1 MIFEDIIFTPIQIE
15 ELYKPQMLDGFKDK
29 SLPDFNPV
37 TFSSTFVQEVR
48 TDETQK
54 EFIRSYLESAKVLAK
69 ELTRLETPRMGIQKV
84 FITIRSRCLLFICVD
99 IVWNYRLNMQL
110 HV

>member
-1 MIFEDIIFTPIQIE
+1 
-15 ELYKPQMLDGFKDK
+15 MLDGFKDK

-84 FITIRSRCLLFICVD
+84 FYNYSLTLPTIYLCRHCMEL
-99 IVWNYRLNMQL
+99 
-110 HV
+110 